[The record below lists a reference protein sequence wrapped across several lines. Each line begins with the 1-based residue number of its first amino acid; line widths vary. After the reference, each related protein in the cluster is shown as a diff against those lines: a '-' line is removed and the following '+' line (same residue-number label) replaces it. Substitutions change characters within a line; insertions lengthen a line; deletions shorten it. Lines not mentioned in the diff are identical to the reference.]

1 MHTSAHDAGE
11 LAYDSG
17 NPDCDLG
24 ILDAID
30 ISPGDYLLAQVP
42 LSDRDPG
49 YRPIANH
56 AYFEEANHLQLKIQP
71 FKNGG
76 YEGTVR
82 WVDAQ
87 KIADMQNMPR
97 KIGKRKKPEER
108 SQESLE
114 RSRNR
119 ARQKVRHHAKNIAAN
134 RLLTLTKRENAET
147 GFSTPDDWQKYW
159 ARFCRVYKKYF
170 PEQPFMFVAVLEQ
183 HKDSEHYHLHI
194 ATYSKQKMPLEVM
207 RGIWWGVCGGRGMG
221 NVDVRYIRQ
230 HGHHG
235 TARIARYLS
244 KYISKGFD
252 AIERFNKKRY
262 WVSDRNLP
270 QAHRIWLRSRSILDA
285 IKEVMDRAEGLIQFG
300 KDGGGFFIFPDQS
313 GFWFAVHPGQGS
325 PPPF

>member
-119 ARQKVRHHAKNIAAN
+119 ARQKVRHHAKILPRIGCSLSPSAKMQKPDFQPRMIGRNIGRVSVVSIRNIFQSSRSCSLPCWSNTKTAN
-134 RLLTLTKRENAET
+134 IIICTLPPTRSRKCRLRSCGAS
-147 GFSTPDDWQKYW
+147 GG
-159 ARFCRVYKKYF
+159 A
-170 PEQPFMFVAVLEQ
+170 FVAGAVWAMWTC
-183 HKDSEHYHLHI
+183 DIS
-194 ATYSKQKMPLEVM
+194 ASM
-207 RGIWWGVCGGRGMG
+207 GI
-221 NVDVRYIRQ
+221 
-230 HGHHG
+230 
-235 TARIARYLS
+235 TARH
-244 KYISKGFD
+244 
-252 AIERFNKKRY
+252 E
-262 WVSDRNLP
+262 
-270 QAHRIWLRSRSILDA
+270 
-285 IKEVMDRAEGLIQFG
+285 
-300 KDGGGFFIFPDQS
+300 
-313 GFWFAVHPGQGS
+313 
-325 PPPF
+325 